1 MVLKELAVIGS
12 GISGLVAAHLLS
24 RKYKVTLF
32 ESNDYLGGHTNTLSI
47 QIDNQSYA
55 IDTGFIV
62 FNQKTY
68 PNFCSLLKKLNVA
81 IQPSEMS
88 FSYHAVGKKLEYNG
102 HSLNTLFSDR
112 HNLINPYFYRFL
124 IDILKFNYDA
134 KKFIKQ
140 SPFMDISI
148 QEFLDKHHYSENF
161 TQSYLL
167 PMIGSVWSKNK
178 NDILKCSAYFILKF
192 YANHGLLDL
201 VNRPPWYVIAQGSKS
216 YIEPLVIPFKERIYL
231 NTGIEAIDRHDSK
244 VILHSKTQQ
253 FSFDS
258 VVIATHSDQAL
269 KLLSQ
274 PTQDEM
280 NILSAIRYTLHEVIL
295 HTDENVMPK
304 RKRSWASWNYLDRGN
319 LKLSLTYYMNR
330 LQSLKADQHFFVSL
344 NLEEMIDQKKII
356 KRIKY
361 EHPCLDITAL
371 NAQQQI
377 ALINGKKNT
386 YYVGSYWGYG
396 FHEDGVKSALDTC
409 RLLGVENV

>member
-1 MVLKELAVIGS
+1 
-12 GISGLVAAHLLS
+12 
-24 RKYKVTLF
+24 
-32 ESNDYLGGHTNTLSI
+32 
-47 QIDNQSYA
+47 
-55 IDTGFIV
+55 
-62 FNQKTY
+62 
-68 PNFCSLLKKLNVA
+68 
-81 IQPSEMS
+81 
-88 FSYHAVGKKLEYNG
+88 VGNKLEYNG

-134 KKFIKQ
+134 KKFIKK
-140 SPFMDISI
+140 STHIDISI
-148 QEFLDKHHYSENF
+148 EEFLDKHHYSENF

-167 PMIGSVWSKNK
+167 PMIGSIWSKNK
-178 NDILKCSAYFILKF
+178 NDILKCSAYFIFKF

-201 VNRPPWYVIAQGSKS
+201 VDRPPWYVIAQGSKS
-216 YIEPLVIPFKERIYL
+216 YIEPLVSPFKERIYL
-231 NTGIEAIDRHDSK
+231 NKAIDAIDRHDSK
-244 VILHSKTQQ
+244 VILKCKTEQ

-258 VVIATHSDQAL
+258 VIIATHSDQAL
-269 KLLSQ
+269 KLLSL
-274 PTQDEM
+274 PTRDEI
-280 NILSAIRYTLHEVIL
+280 NILSAIKYTQHEVIL

-330 LQSLKADQHFFVSL
+330 LQSLKTDQHFFVSL
-344 NLEEMIDQKKII
+344 NLDEMIDQKKII

-361 EHPCLDITAL
+361 EHPCLDIKAL